1 MTESSPESLPLV
13 LVPGLTCTAQLYAP
27 QVVALW
33 RYGAVTV
40 ADHRRDADIK
50 AMAARILANAPPRF
64 ALAGL
69 SFGGYIAFEMMR
81 QAPARIARLALLDTS
96 ARPDTPEQTA
106 GRKVQIAMAQNG
118 RYGEIADLSIPRY
131 LHRNRQNDP
140 AMTAIVR
147 QMIDETGADAFV
159 RQLQAIMS
167 RPDSRPL
174 LASIRC
180 PTLVLVGDGDLATP
194 PELNKEIADGIP
206 GARYVVVPDCG
217 NLSTVERPGAVNAA
231 LAAWLEA

>member
-1 MTESSPESLPLV
+1 MAESLPLI
-13 LVPGLTCTAQLYAP
+13 LVPGLTCTARLYAP
-27 QVVALW
+27 QIVALW
-33 RYGAVTV
+33 RYGPVTV
-40 ADHRRDADIK
+40 ADHRRDSDIK
-50 AMAARILANAPPRF
+50 AVAARILKDAPPRF

-81 QAPARIARLALLDTS
+81 QAAARIAKLATLDTS

-106 GRKVQIAMAQNG
+106 GRKVQIAMAQTG

-131 LHRNRQNDP
+131 LHRDRQSDP
-140 AMTAIVR
+140 AMTGIVR
-147 QMIDETGADAFV
+147 QMIDETGAEAFV
-159 RQLQAIMS
+159 RQLQAIKS

-180 PTLVLVGDGDLATP
+180 STLVLVGDGDLATP

-206 GARYVVVPDCG
+206 GARFVVVPECG
-217 NLSTVERPGAVNAA
+217 HLSTIERPEAVNAA
-231 LAAWLEA
+231 LAAWLDA